1 MFGKACTGLDLGQEV
16 GQWFSRLFQKPD
28 KQYKLIYHIE
38 SQSTREFLDD
48 QDPFNPMIK
57 KDDIPLYADTH
68 PILMCTEASFQ
79 ALNVALEAKN
89 VAKINDHKQLR
100 PCIIVKGEY

>member
-1 MFGKACTGLDLGQEV
+1 M
-16 GQWFSRLFQKPD
+16 
-28 KQYKLIYHIE
+28 IYHIE
-38 SQSTREFLDD
+38 TQSTREFWDD

-57 KDDIPLYADTH
+57 KDDIPLYADDC
-68 PILMCTEASFQ
+68 PILLCTVASFQ

-100 PCIIVKGEY
+100 PCILVKGKYQRSHSGLKSKKVQFREAALCLPQKG